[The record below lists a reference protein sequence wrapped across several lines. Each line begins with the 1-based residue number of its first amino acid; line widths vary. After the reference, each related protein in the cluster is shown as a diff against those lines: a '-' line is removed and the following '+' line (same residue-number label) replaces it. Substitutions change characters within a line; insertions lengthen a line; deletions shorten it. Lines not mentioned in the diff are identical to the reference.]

1 MAKTI
6 VAARRSSH
14 RQRTYAG
21 DLPGLTFSKPG
32 PQADAAPNSESG
44 EYARVNPIHHRFNWY
59 AISLALALCPCTWCA
74 PDAMDEDSAQKS
86 YEPASIHLQP
96 GLQCM
101 LYAPGAEP
109 AKGIPVFTDDDGYAR
124 FHAVRAAAGDEI
136 KSLKLDCKDAAGKTS
151 TYTVDLTSAE
161 TFAPHPV
168 NLATE
173 HGTDRPA
180 LTGDPMSY
188 TQAQLVQEGY
198 GLRPDP
204 KTDPAAYAL
213 WLEAASKNGRML
225 EAKRPDM
232 HQHTVTSSASPW
244 WVGSALT
251 GAPNYISTVAVFNIP
266 KGIPGGD
273 GTSTTEI
280 AIWNG
285 LGGYGTGSG
294 LIQGGVN
301 VETTPSA
308 AGYGSWRE
316 YCCGDTDSNGY
327 GGAFVPNPGDQIYSQ
342 EWYCDSRG
350 NPNLNGG
357 YGCTFLQD
365 NTTGAIL
372 NCTQAGGSP
381 CWSVKASSGMTLG
394 KAAEFIIE
402 NQSPQVSSSSTAF
415 TDFTPGV
422 TMSGSAY
429 TSKTNAYSQ
438 TISSD
443 PNVNLLT
450 DFTNTTSHIV
460 VTLGSSDQT
469 YFNMEASQPSYPLY
483 CQGPLKTSTA
493 PTPLTQYKWASEGA
507 GARAPD
513 PGECAWADRG
523 PRGTEIKSGD
533 SNEIMGYLNQLANLP
548 AGKYMEI
555 GVYRDSNYD
564 NDMMVTKIV
573 GFVTPP
579 FSSKPVLP

>member
-1 MAKTI
+1 M
-6 VAARRSSH
+6 
-14 RQRTYAG
+14 
-21 DLPGLTFSKPG
+21 
-32 PQADAAPNSESG
+32 E
-44 EYARVNPIHHRFNWY
+44 
-59 AISLALALCPCTWCA
+59 
-74 PDAMDEDSAQKS
+74 EDSAQKS

-124 FHAVRAAAGDEI
+124 FHAVRAAAGNAI
-136 KSLKLDCKDAAGKTS
+136 KSLKLDCKNAAGQTS

-168 NLATE
+168 DLASE
-173 HGTDRPA
+173 RGTDRPA
-180 LTGDPMSY
+180 LKGDPLSY
-188 TQAQLVQEGY
+188 TQEQLIQSGY

-204 KTDPAAYAL
+204 RRDPAAYAL
-213 WLEAASKNGRML
+213 WLQAASKNGRML

-232 HQHTVTSSASPW
+232 HQHTVTSSAAPW

-251 GAPNYISTVAVFNIP
+251 GAPSYISTVAVFNVP

-285 LGGYGTGSG
+285 LGGFGTGSG

-316 YCCGDTDSNGY
+316 YCCGDPDSNGY
-327 GGAFVPNPGDQIYSQ
+327 GGAFVPNPGDHIYTQ
-342 EWYCDSRG
+342 EWYCDSKG
-350 NPNLNGG
+350 NLNLNGG
-357 YGCTFLQD
+357 YGCTFLED
-365 NTTGAIL
+365 DTTGSIL
-372 NCTQAGGSP
+372 SCTQAGGSP

-415 TDFTPGV
+415 TDFTPTV

-450 DFTNTTSHIV
+450 DFTNTTTHIV
-460 VTLGSSDQT
+460 VTLGNSDQT
-469 YFNMEASQPSYPLY
+469 YFSMEASQPSYPLY

-493 PTPLTQYKWASEGA
+493 PTPLTPYKWASEGA
-507 GARAPD
+507 GAKAPG

-523 PRGTEIKSGD
+523 PRGIEIKSGD

-555 GVYRDSNYD
+555 GVYRDPNYG

-579 FSSKPVLP
+579 FSAKPVLP